1 LLDDRRIRIYTS
13 DIWIRIRIQ
22 EAQKHTDPDPQH
34 YIFSYYFCNFS
45 HLCVF
50 APGVEGWRSLLGF
63 NIADVMGSAYM
74 TRDLLQPALIYRTQ
88 RSRPSAGGGP
98 AIRLAAAAVAD
109 AARHSFSGLGFLPPE
124 QHFRLAETRR
134 RVELAGRISLRPSLL
149 GRGMLLSRLAD
160 RRVLIT
166 LVSEAEAASL
176 PFQSVLASVL
186 NGSELLEEVSSPSE
200 GEEFLFLKD
209 EQRYA
214 NDLEELQRLSGSYNV
229 SRAGVR
235 GGGEE
240 VCVRG
245 AATATGEAFAVCVL
259 YGAKSERAVVR
270 QRARSAHRL
279 AVRDAWRQEVERVKL
294 GFHGDWTPSQR
305 DELLRSGE
313 VSGYTGAEIHSVHK
327 FPALLGQAGN
337 IRLVREGGGAGG
349 DPHKN
354 QIR

>member
-1 LLDDRRIRIYTS
+1 MCL
-13 DIWIRIRIQ
+13 
-22 EAQKHTDPDPQH
+22 P
-34 YIFSYYFCNFS
+34 
-45 HLCVF
+45 
-50 APGVEGWRSLLGF
+50 PGVEGWRSLLGF

-74 TRDLLQPALIYRTQ
+74 TRDLLQPSLIYRTQ
-88 RSRPSAGGGP
+88 RSRPSTAGGP
-98 AIRLAAAAVAD
+98 SIRLAAAAVAD
-109 AARHSFSGLGFLPPE
+109 AARHSFAGLGFLPPE
-124 QHFRLAETRR
+124 QHHRLAETRR

-149 GRGMLLSRLAD
+149 GRGVLLSRLAD

-200 GEEFLFLKD
+200 GGEEFLFLKE

-229 SRAGVR
+229 SRVGVR

-245 AATATGEAFAVCVL
+245 AATGEPFALCLL

-337 IRLVREGGGAGG
+337 IRLVREGGGAG

>member
-1 LLDDRRIRIYTS
+1 MIEESESLPLTNGSGSRTHNN
-13 DIWIRIRIQ
+13 IWIRIRNTVFYTIS
-22 EAQKHTDPDPQH
+22 A
-34 YIFSYYFCNFS
+34 IF
-45 HLCVF
+45 LICVCLP
-50 APGVEGWRSLLGF
+50 PGVEGWRSLLGF

-74 TRDLLQPALIYRTQ
+74 TRDLLQPSLIYRTQ
-88 RSRPSAGGGP
+88 RSRPTAAGGP
-98 AIRLAAAAVAD
+98 AILLAAAAVAD
-109 AARHSFSGLGFLPPE
+109 QARHSFAGLGFLPPE

-149 GRGMLLSRLAD
+149 GRGVLLSRLAD

-229 SRAGVR
+229 SRVGVR

-245 AATATGEAFAVCVL
+245 GAATGEPFAVCLL

-294 GFHGDWTPSQR
+294 GFHADWTPSQR

-337 IRLVREGGGAGG
+337 IRLVREGGGAG